1 MSNYIMHHGIK
12 GQRWGVRRFENP
24 DGTLTDAG
32 KRRYRDAISS
42 RVDAAR
48 NKVRQT
54 REDIQRA
61 KYEKRRNAALTSK
74 KAKVVLKNA
83 DTLSDK
89 ELREKLNRL
98 QMEQNLRDL
107 DSKNTA
113 WGVRFMKDMGNQ
125 AAKQAVGAIIITP
138 AILAIKAALK

>member
-1 MSNYIMHHGIK
+1 MNTYLMHHGIK
-12 GQRWGVRRFENP
+12 GQRWGVRRFENK
-24 DGTLTDAG
+24 DGTLTAAG
-32 KRRYRDAISS
+32 KQRYSIRD
-42 RVDAAR
+42 RLHQ
-48 NKVRQT
+48 KK
-54 REDIQRA
+54 EEYERA
-61 KYEKRRNAALTSK
+61 KYERRRNTALTSK

-107 DSKNTA
+107 DNKNTA
-113 WGVRFMKDMGNQ
+113 WGVKFMKEMGNQ

-138 AILAIKAALK
+138 AILAIKAALE